1 MAAQATHRGGLREG
15 LDRVQADRL
24 RLLDAVDDQ
33 LGDAQMLQVALQ
45 QAMAELG
52 ALGGMAHIRV
62 RDITRGLRLVSS
74 NGLPMAFTRL
84 WENISED
91 GSAAPAR
98 AAQRN
103 TAAFTPTVTVP
114 EQAFGR
120 PTPTVPQATGIPPD
134 AGMAAVPIPGPEGI
148 LGTLSVLVPGSG
160 APGPGQRTFL
170 QEVAEW
176 AGRRLRL
183 APPGPEGVAPML
195 LQEPGPGAD
204 RGPESEPGGHWEWDL
219 RSGDMVVDGPLLD
232 AMGIDRG
239 DFADSIESLA
249 AHIHPDD
256 VSWVVAEA
264 DRTIRARGL
273 FDIEYRVRGTDGG
286 YSWMRSRGRTI
297 SGEGGEPARMTG
309 CAWNVTEAHASL
321 ESVGRALLHMSD
333 GFLSLRSDGR
343 IRFVNAAAERV
354 LGPARS
360 LVGRFLWEIPAVGGV
375 PGLVTWCRGAA
386 AAGVPAEHDAPLPT
400 DGRWS
405 HLRLIPS
412 PDGLALYITDVTEKH
427 RREEA
432 DRAAAER
439 ASFVAAITRA
449 LAETVTAQDVVDAV
463 AETALPFFDAS
474 GMLITAVEEGRLGI
488 VGSVGL
494 PSDFLRRFPP
504 DPLERLHGP
513 ALTRP
518 TAATP
523 VGEAIQTRAPVFTTS
538 REDFIARYPKL
549 ADYAA
554 GMPQGTMA
562 FLPLIVSGHP
572 IGGLTISWAG
582 SRRFD
587 KNDQTLLNAVSGL
600 VAQALGRARLY
611 DSATTRARELQ
622 RGLLPRELPSLPAV
636 TAAARY
642 LPAGQGAE
650 IGGDWYDVIPL
661 SADRVALVVGDVM
674 GHGLP
679 EAAAMGRLRTAVRT
693 LAHLELPPED
703 LLARLNDIVGDL
715 GNDRFATF
723 LYGIYDP
730 VTGEFCYANAG
741 HPPPAAVL
749 PDGTVSFFPSA
760 PNPPLGSAVPP
771 FVTASCRLADGGV
784 LVLYTDGLVGG
795 IDRDLDLGM
804 GRLARALS
812 TACSRA
818 GEDLD
823 ALSDSVT
830 AALLPEGSSAD
841 DAVLLVTRV
850 HRLRPDDIAVWNLPD
865 DPVAAGQAR
874 RLIRERLAGWGLD
887 DLTMTTELLASELI
901 GNVIRHAKGPIQL
914 RLLRSRTLICEVS
927 DSSPTTPHVRRAA
940 ATDEGGRGLQ
950 LVAALSHRWGTRH
963 TESGKYIWTEQLI
976 PGDADRGR

>member
-1 MAAQATHRGGLREG
+1 MD
-15 LDRVQADRL
+15 DR
-24 RLLDAVDDQ
+24 
-33 LGDAQMLQVALQ
+33 LGDAQMLQCALQ

-62 RDITRGLRLVSS
+62 RDITRGLRLVASS
-74 NGLPMAFTRL
+74 SLPPAYARL

-91 GSAAPAR
+91 GPAAPAR
-98 AAQRN
+98 ATQRN
-103 TAAFTPTVTVP
+103 MAAFSPAAAVP

-120 PTPTVPQATGIPPD
+120 RTPAVPRATGVPPD
-134 AGMAAVPIPGPEGI
+134 AGVVAVPIPGPEGT
-148 LGTLSVLVPGSG
+148 LGTLSVLVSG
-160 APGPGQRTFL
+160 HHGPVPAQQTFL
-170 QEVAEW
+170 LEVARW
-176 AGRRLRL
+176 AGSRLRL
-183 APPGPEGVAPML
+183 APPGPEGVLPAL
-195 LQEPGPGAD
+195 LQESGPGRD
-204 RGPESEPGGHWEWDL
+204 RVPESAAGGNWEWDL
-219 RSGDMVVDGPLLD
+219 RSGDMKVDAGLLD

-239 DFADSIESLA
+239 DFADTIESLA
-249 AHIHPDD
+249 THIHPDD
-256 VSWVVAEA
+256 LSWVVAET

-286 YSWMRSRGRTI
+286 YSWIRSRGHTV
-297 SGEGGEPARMTG
+297 SGEGGEPAGMTG
-309 CAWNVTEAHASL
+309 VAWNVTEAHASL

-333 GFLSLRSDGR
+333 GFLSATSDGR

-354 LGPARS
+354 LGPARC
-360 LVGRFLWEIPAVGGV
+360 LMGRFLWEVPAVCGV
-375 PGLVTWCRGAA
+375 PRLAGWCREAA

-439 ASFVAAITRA
+439 ASFVSAITRT
-449 LAETVTAQDVVDAV
+449 LTETVTAQDVVNAV
-463 AETALPFFDAS
+463 AETALPFFDAT
-474 GMLITAVEEGRLGI
+474 GMLITAVEDGHLGV

-494 PSDFLRRFPP
+494 PPDFLNRFPP
-504 DPLERLHGP
+504 GPLERLHGP
-513 ALTRP
+513 PP
-518 TAATP
+518 TTPSAATP
-523 VGEAIQTRAPVFTTS
+523 VGEAIQTRAPVFTTTQK
-538 REDFIARYPKL
+538 DFATRYPKL
-549 ADYAA
+549 ADFAA
-554 GMPQGTMA
+554 GMPQETLA

-572 IGGLTISWAG
+572 IGGLTISWTG
-582 SRRFD
+582 SRSFD
-587 KNDQTLLNAVSGL
+587 EDDHTLLNAVSGL

-715 GNDRFATF
+715 GNDRFATC

-749 PDGTVSFFPSA
+749 PDGTVSFFPAA

-771 FVTASCRLADGGV
+771 FITASCRLADGGV

-795 IDRDLDLGM
+795 VDRDLDLGM
-804 GRLARALS
+804 GRLAHALS
-812 TACSRA
+812 TTGSGER
-818 GEDLD
+818 EDLD
-823 ALSDSVT
+823 ALSDLVT
-830 AALLPEGSSAD
+830 AVLLPEGSSAD
-841 DAVLLVTRV
+841 DAVLLMTRV
-850 HRLRPDDIAVWNLPD
+850 HRLRPDDIAVWALPD

-887 DLTMTTELLASELI
+887 ELTMTTELLASELI
-901 GNVIRHAKGPIQL
+901 GNVIRHAKGPIRL

-927 DSSPTTPHVRRAA
+927 DSSLTTPHVRRAG

-950 LVAALSHRWGTRH
+950 LVAALSQRWGTRY
-963 TESGKYIWTEQLI
+963 TESGKCIWTEQLI
-976 PGDADRGR
+976 PDEANRGR